1 MYHTQGW
8 CLVAVS
14 TMQLCKSPDQ
24 YIQCLNSSLIFF
36 RGSISRV
43 DKRESVELVVTHC
56 VPSTSYTMN
65 IDSVIAIQLHFV
77 VYSIWLQPT
86 LPS

>member
-1 MYHTQGW
+1 MLNFAPLPEH
-8 CLVAVS
+8 APFS
-14 TMQLCKSPDQ
+14 T
-24 YIQCLNSSLIFF
+24 
-36 RGSISRV
+36 SRV

-56 VPSTSYTMN
+56 VSYTMN

-86 LPS
+86 TLVRSHHNVYLDTSINEK

>member
-1 MYHTQGW
+1 
-8 CLVAVS
+8 
-14 TMQLCKSPDQ
+14 MQA
-24 YIQCLNSSLIFF
+24 
-36 RGSISRV
+36 RV

-56 VPSTSYTMN
+56 VPTRSYTMN

>member
-1 MYHTQGW
+1 MAIPTPFFTSNVII
-8 CLVAVS
+8 CLLV
-14 TMQLCKSPDQ
+14 TT
-24 YIQCLNSSLIFF
+24 
-36 RGSISRV
+36 RV
-43 DKRESVELVVTHC
+43 DKRESVELVVKHC
-56 VPSTSYTMN
+56 VPSMSYTMN